1 MVKVRVS
8 QIPEESGKPKYQKN
22 MKTTTKKAKDFDDEE
37 DDDDFGEEPEED
49 EPKRL
54 KKTMIN
60 FGEEG
65 IVISAYDLNCIEKDM
80 RFVEKPKAHWEFGIT
95 INKGLTPNQYI
106 TKTDLSMWYNT
117 EEVRDNKWDKLMELL
132 KIEGLNVIE
141 IQ

>member
-1 MVKVRVS
+1 
-8 QIPEESGKPKYQKN
+8 
-22 MKTTTKKAKDFDDEE
+22 MKTSTKKAKDFDDEE
-37 DDDDFGEEPEED
+37 DDDDFGEEPDED

>member
-1 MVKVRVS
+1 MVKVRTS
-8 QIPEESGKPKYQKN
+8 QIPEESGKPQFQKGKK
-22 MKTTTKKAKDFDDEE
+22 MKTTSKKSKEWGDEE
-37 DDDDFGEEPEED
+37 DDEQ
-49 EPKRL
+49 KRL

-60 FGEEG
+60 FQEEG
-65 IVISAYDLNCIEKDM
+65 VIISSWDLHTIEKDM

>member
-1 MVKVRVS
+1 
-8 QIPEESGKPKYQKN
+8 
-22 MKTTTKKAKDFDDEE
+22 
-37 DDDDFGEEPEED
+37 
-49 EPKRL
+49 
-54 KKTMIN
+54 MIN
-60 FGEEG
+60 FQEEG
-65 IVISAYDLNCIEKDM
+65 VIISSWDLHTIEKDM